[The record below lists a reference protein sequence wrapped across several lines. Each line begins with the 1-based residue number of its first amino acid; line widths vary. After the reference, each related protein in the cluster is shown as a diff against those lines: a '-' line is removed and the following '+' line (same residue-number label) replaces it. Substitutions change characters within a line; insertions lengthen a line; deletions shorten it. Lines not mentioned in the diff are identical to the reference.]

1 MITHKNISL
10 FFIFLLLLLFLL
22 NLYNA
27 IHFLWFVVIILL
39 WIGINAFG
47 SARISSN
54 YHVEAFCNNP
64 LETEKKIALTFDDGP
79 SIYTLEVLELLKKYN
94 AKATFFCIGKNIETH
109 PEILQKV
116 IDEGHLVGNHSY
128 SHSKFFD
135 FYNAKKIT
143 EEIQKADALLE
154 KFTSRKI
161 NFFRPPYG
169 VTTPSIRRALKVTG
183 HKTIGW
189 NIRSL
194 DGGTKN
200 QELIFNR
207 IKKRVSPGGIVLLHD
222 TAEHSVLVLE
232 QFLQFLQQNNY
243 EVISVEEL
251 LKLNAYEIGRG

>member
-1 MITHKNISL
+1 M
-10 FFIFLLLLLFLL
+10 
-22 NLYNA
+22 
-27 IHFLWFVVIILL
+27 
-39 WIGINAFG
+39 GINAFG

-54 YHVEAFCNNP
+54 YHVKAFCSNP

-116 IDEGHLVGNHSY
+116 IDDGHLVGNHSY

-143 EEIQKADALLE
+143 EELQKTDALLE

-169 VTTPSIRRALKVTG
+169 VTTPSIRRALKITG

-194 DGGTKN
+194 DGGTQN

-207 IKKRVSPGGIVLLHD
+207 LIQHISPGGIVLLHD
-222 TAEHSVLVLE
+222 TGKHSVLVLE

-243 EVISVEEL
+243 EVISIEEL

>member
-27 IHFLWFVVIILL
+27 IHFLWFVLIILV

-54 YHVEAFCNNP
+54 YHVKAFCNNP
-64 LETEKKIALTFDDGP
+64 LEKEKKIALTFDDGP
-79 SIYTLEVLELLKKYN
+79 SVYTLQVLELLKKYN

-116 IDEGHLVGNHSY
+116 ISEGHLVGNHSY

-135 FYNAKKIT
+135 FYNAKKVI
-143 EEIQKADALLE
+143 EELQKTDELLE
-154 KFTSRKI
+154 KFTSKKI

-169 VTTPSIRRALKVTG
+169 VTTPSIRRALEVTG
-183 HKTIGW
+183 HNVIGW

-194 DGGTKN
+194 DGGTTN
-200 QELIFNR
+200 VELILKR
-207 IKKRVSPGGIVLLHD
+207 IKKHVSPGGIVLLHD
-222 TAEHSVLVLE
+222 TGSHSVLVLE
-232 QFLQFLQQNNY
+232 QFLQFLQQNDY
-243 EVISVEEL
+243 QVVSIEEL
-251 LKLNAYEIGRG
+251 LNLKAYED

>member
-27 IHFLWFVVIILL
+27 IHFLWFVVVILI

-54 YHVEAFCNNP
+54 YHVKAFCSNP

-116 IDEGHLVGNHSY
+116 IDEGHFVGNHSY

-143 EEIQKADALLE
+143 EELQKTDALLE
-154 KFTSRKI
+154 KFTSKKI

-194 DGGTKN
+194 DGGTQN

-207 IKKRVSPGGIVLLHD
+207 LIKHISPGGIVLLHD

-243 EVISVEEL
+243 EVVSIEEL
-251 LKLNAYEIGRG
+251 LDLKAYEVGRR

>member
-22 NLYNA
+22 KISLA
-27 IHFLWFVVIILL
+27 INELWFLIIALL

-47 SARISSN
+47 SSRISSN
-54 YHVEAFCNNP
+54 YHVKAFCSNP

-79 SIYTLEVLELLKKYN
+79 SIYTLEVLDLLKKYN

-109 PEILQKV
+109 PEIFQKV

-143 EEIQKADALLE
+143 DELQKTDELLE
-154 KFTSRKI
+154 KFTSKKI

-207 IKKRVSPGGIVLLHD
+207 LIKHISPGGIVLLHD
-222 TAEHSVLVLE
+222 TAPHSVFVLE

-243 EVISVEEL
+243 QVVSIEEL
-251 LKLNAYEIGRG
+251 LNLKAYAN

>member
-1 MITHKNISL
+1 MPINIGFYL
-10 FFIFLLLLLFLL
+10 AVIF
-22 NLYNA
+22 
-27 IHFLWFVVIILL
+27 L
-39 WIGINAFG
+39 WIGINAYG
-47 SARISSN
+47 SSRISSN
-54 YHVEAFCNNP
+54 YHVKAFCHNP
-64 LETEKKIALTFDDGP
+64 LEKEKKIALTFDDGP

-94 AKATFFCIGKNIETH
+94 AKATFFCIGKNIETN

-143 EEIQKADALLE
+143 EELERTDALLE

-169 VTTPSIRRALKVTG
+169 VTTPSIRRALKITR

-200 QELIFNR
+200 QELIFSR
-207 IKKRVSPGGIVLLHD
+207 IIKRVSPGGIVLLHD
-222 TAEHSVLVLE
+222 TGKHSVFVLE
-232 QFLQFLQQNNY
+232 QFLQFLKQNNY
-243 EVISVEEL
+243 EVVSIEEL
-251 LKLNAYEIGRG
+251 LNLKAYAN

>member
-1 MITHKNISL
+1 MAVI
-10 FFIFLLLLLFLL
+10 FI
-22 NLYNA
+22 
-27 IHFLWFVVIILL
+27 

-54 YHVEAFCNNP
+54 YHIKTFCSNP

-79 SIYTLEVLELLKKYN
+79 SIYTLEVLNLLKKYN
-94 AKATFFCIGKNIETH
+94 AKATFFCIGKNIEVH

-116 IDEGHLVGNHSY
+116 IEEGHLVGNHSY

-143 EEIQKADALLE
+143 EELRKTDELLE
-154 KFTSRKI
+154 KFTSKKI

-169 VTTPSIRRALKVTG
+169 VTTPSIRRALKVTQ

-194 DGGTKN
+194 DGGTTN
-200 QELIFNR
+200 VELILNR

-222 TAEHSVLVLE
+222 TGEHSVLVLE

-243 EVISVEEL
+243 QVVSIEEL
-251 LKLNAYEIGRG
+251 LNLKAYEN

>member
-1 MITHKNISL
+1 MITHKNISV

-22 NLYNA
+22 NLYTA
-27 IHFLWFVVIILL
+27 INFWWFVLIVLIWL
-39 WIGINAFG
+39 GINAFG

-54 YHVEAFCNNP
+54 YHVKAFCNNP

-79 SIYTLEVLELLKKYN
+79 SIFTLEVLELLKKYN

-109 PEILQKV
+109 PEILKQ
-116 IDEGHLVGNHSY
+116 IIAEGHLVGNHSY

-135 FYNAKKIT
+135 FYHEDKIT
-143 EEIQKADALLE
+143 DELRKTDKLLE
-154 KFTSRKI
+154 KFTSKKI

-169 VTTPSIRRALKVTG
+169 VTTPSIRRALKITG
-183 HKTIGW
+183 HQVIGW

-200 QELIFNR
+200 QDLILSR

-222 TAEHSVLVLE
+222 TAPHSVLVLE

-243 EVISVEEL
+243 QVVSIEEL
-251 LKLNAYEIGRG
+251 LNLKAYEN